1 MSAWTTEQQGQWLQT
16 WVTEGQN
23 MSQWLQTWVTEGQN
37 NSQWLQTWVTEGQNN
52 RVNDYRHEWLID
64 TTTGSMTTDMSDW
77 GTEHQ
82 SQWLQTRVT
91 EWQNNR
97 VNDIWV
103 SMEKYGEV
111 RKYQQSI
118 LWYIAATMRKL
129 LSKYTEV
136 VFNVLG
142 VCKTPI
148 KLPTMV
154 HEQLT
159 KSDVAF
165 SFVT

>member
-1 MSAWTTEQQGQWLQT
+1 MTTDMSDWGTEQQSQWPQTWVTEGQNNKVNDIKTTDMSDWGKEQQGQWLQT
-16 WVTEGQN
+16 WVTEG
-23 MSQWLQTWVTEGQN
+23 
-37 NSQWLQTWVTEGQNN
+37 
-52 RVNDYRHEWLID
+52 
-64 TTTGSMTTDMSDW
+64 
-77 GTEHQ
+77 
-82 SQWLQTRVT
+82 
-91 EWQNNR
+91 QNNR

-129 LSKYTEV
+129 LSKYTGV
-136 VFNVLG
+136 VFNVQG

-159 KSDVAF
+159 KSGVAF

>member
-1 MSAWTTEQQGQWLQT
+1 MSDWGTEQQGQWLH
-16 WVTEGQN
+16 
-23 MSQWLQTWVTEGQN
+23 
-37 NSQWLQTWVTEGQNN
+37 TWVTEGQNN
-52 RVNDYRHEWLID
+52 RVNDYRYEWLRD
-64 TTTGSMTTDMSDW
+64 RTTESMTTDMSDW
-77 GTEHQ
+77 GTEQ
-82 SQWLQTRVT
+82 QGQWLQTWVT
-91 EWQNNR
+91 KGQNNR

-103 SMEKYGEV
+103 SMETYGEV

-129 LSKYTEV
+129 LSKYTGV
-136 VFNVLG
+136 VFNVQG

-159 KSDVAF
+159 KSGVAF